1 MFGFIKK
8 IIDVFLLMSC
18 SLILHAQSNAIS
30 LDSCYALAKKNYPL
44 VKRYELIAKSKEYS
58 LDNIAKG
65 FLPRINL
72 NGHASYQSDVT
83 QLPKVIPGVPVLTK
97 DQYKFYADLNQP
109 IYDGGVI
116 KAQKRMQEANS
127 IAEIQQLE
135 VDLYQLRD
143 RIDQLY
149 FGILLINEQI
159 VQNSLFLNDVQLGL
173 TKTNAQIAN
182 GAALRSNADVLKAEL
197 LKAGQQ
203 SVELNSNRRALMD
216 MLELFINRP
225 IEDSTDFR
233 RPPGIIAKTQINRP
247 ELLLFNYQEN
257 ILNAQNNLLNTRKNP
272 RLSFFAQGGFGKPAF
287 NILNNN
293 VEPFYIGGL
302 RLSFSLSDFYTLR
315 NERSLININRQ
326 NIQVQKEL
334 FLFNTNLSLKQQSSD
349 ITKLQEFLRIDD
361 EIIPLRESVKK
372 AALAQLENGVINS
385 SDYLREANAESSA
398 RQNKIL
404 HEIQMLMTQY
414 KEANTSGN

>member
-8 IIDVFLLMSC
+8 ILAVFSLTTC
-18 SLILHAQSNAIS
+18 SLILNAQSKAIS

-72 NGHASYQSDVT
+72 NGQASYQSDVT

-116 KAQKRMQEANS
+116 KAQKKMQEANS
-127 IAEIQQLE
+127 IAEVQQLE

-149 FGILLINEQI
+149 FGILLINEQLI
-159 VQNSLFLNDVQLGL
+159 QNSLFMNDVQLGL
-173 TKTNAQIAN
+173 NKTNAQIAN
-182 GAALRSNADVLKAEL
+182 GAALRSNAAVLKAEL
-197 LKAGQQ
+197 LKAVQQ
-203 SVELNSNRRALMD
+203 SVELNSNRRALMG

-225 IEDSTDFR
+225 IEDSTVFR
-233 RPPGIIAKTQINRP
+233 RPPGTIAPKQINRP
-247 ELLLFNYQEN
+247 ELLLFNYQDN

-302 RLSFSLSDFYTLR
+302 RLSFPLSDFYTLK

-349 ITKLQEFLRIDD
+349 ITKLQQFLKIDD

-404 HEIQMLMTQY
+404 HEIQMLMVQY
-414 KEANTSGN
+414 KEANTTGS

>member
-8 IIDVFLLMSC
+8 ILAVFSLTTC
-18 SLILHAQSNAIS
+18 SLILNAQSNAIS

-44 VKRYELIAKSKEYS
+44 VKRYEFIAKSKEYS
-58 LDNIAKG
+58 LENIAKG

-72 NGHASYQSDVT
+72 NGQASYQSDVT

-109 IYDGGVI
+109 IYDGGFI
-116 KAQKRMQEANS
+116 KAQKKMQEANS
-127 IAEIQQLE
+127 IAEVQQLE

-149 FGILLINEQI
+149 FGILLINEQLI
-159 VQNSLFLNDVQLGL
+159 QNSLFMNDVQLGL
-173 TKTNAQIAN
+173 NKTNAQIAN
-182 GAALRSNADVLKAEL
+182 GAALRSNAAVLKAEL
-197 LKAGQQ
+197 LKAVQQ

-225 IEDSTDFR
+225 IEDSTVFLR
-233 RPPGIIAKTQINRP
+233 TPGTIAPKQITRP
-247 ELLLFNYQEN
+247 ELLLFNYQDN

-302 RLSFSLSDFYTLR
+302 RLSFPLSDFYTLK

-349 ITKLQEFLRIDD
+349 ITKLQQFLKIDD

-404 HEIQMLMTQY
+404 HEIQMLMVQY
-414 KEANTSGN
+414 KEANTTGS

>member
-8 IIDVFLLMSC
+8 ILAVFSLMTC
-18 SLILHAQSNAIS
+18 SLILNAQSNAIS

-44 VKRYELIAKSKEYS
+44 VKRYEFIAKSKEYS
-58 LDNIAKG
+58 LENIAKG

-72 NGHASYQSDVT
+72 NGQASYQSDVT

-116 KAQKRMQEANS
+116 KAQKKMQEANS
-127 IAEIQQLE
+127 IAEVQQLE

-149 FGILLINEQI
+149 FGILLINEQLI
-159 VQNSLFLNDVQLGL
+159 QNSLFMNDVQLGL
-173 TKTNAQIAN
+173 NKTNAQIAN
-182 GAALRSNADVLKAEL
+182 GAALRSNAAVLKAEL
-197 LKAGQQ
+197 LKAVQQ

-225 IEDSTDFR
+225 IEDSTVFLR
-233 RPPGIIAKTQINRP
+233 TPGTIAPKQITRP
-247 ELLLFNYQEN
+247 ELLLFNYQDN

-302 RLSFSLSDFYTLR
+302 RLSFPLSDFYTLK

-349 ITKLQEFLRIDD
+349 ITKLQQFLKIDD

-404 HEIQMLMTQY
+404 HEIQMLMVQY
-414 KEANTSGN
+414 KEANTTGS